1 MSNLLHYFLITS
13 LQTWNKTLA
22 RWLGKGGSANKK
34 RTTFIVKYKVSKS
47 FVWIETPRCWVADTE
62 DLWAAHGPFYCC
74 LTSLQLDMTPA
85 DKEGCQSV
93 LFLDIIRS
101 RIHSS
106 ATGKYSAIKGYD
118 GTRVLPILHH
128 TDKNSSAPL
137 LRAWWA
143 FESQYGQLRTL
154 ETSWLAETSVNAY
167 CRNFIFPVLPALEHF
182 LHFPKRNLFR
192 NDVSGRPFPAT
203 KSDSEHYV

>member
-47 FVWIETPRCWVADTE
+47 LVWIETPRCWVADTE

-118 GTRVLPILHH
+118 GNPESRQSFITQTEIPRHLFFVPGE
-128 TDKNSSAPL
+128 L
-137 LRAWWA
+137 LR
-143 FESQYGQLRTL
+143 
-154 ETSWLAETSVNAY
+154 VNT
-167 CRNFIFPVLPALEHF
+167 
-182 LHFPKRNLFR
+182 
-192 NDVSGRPFPAT
+192 VSCA
-203 KSDSEHYV
+203 H